1 MTRLAKLLKNRVSVL
16 KPVKV
21 PNDAGGFDRGY
32 ERVSQVWS
40 QLKPIAQA
48 SRDISHF
55 AAYIRGTQV
64 SSVATHKMK
73 VRRIAVI
80 DIGSQFN
87 PGFNRGF
94 AVAGSL
100 QILKSEY
107 YIFEGRGDT
116 DGAFAAGF
124 NIGYNQTE
132 GLIGSLYR
140 ILSGVDNESDHE
152 YLEIRLMEVEEQG
165 TGASE

>member
-1 MTRLAKLLKNRVSVL
+1 MTRLAKLLKNRVTVL

-21 PNDAGGFDRGY
+21 PNSTGGFDRGY

-64 SSVATHKMK
+64 NSVATHKLK
-73 VRRIAVI
+73 VRRVAVV
-80 DIGSQFN
+80 DIGSQFD
-87 PGFNRGF
+87 PGFTRGF

-107 YIFEGRGDT
+107 YIFEDRGGT

-132 GLIGSLYR
+132 GLVGSLYR

-165 TGASE
+165 TGAAK

>member
-1 MTRLAKLLKNRVSVL
+1 MTRLAKLLKNRVTVL
-16 KPVKV
+16 KPAKI
-21 PNDAGGFDRGY
+21 PNEAGGFDRGY

-48 SRDISHF
+48 SRDIAHF
-55 AAYIRGTQV
+55 AAAIRGVQV
-64 SSVATHKMK
+64 NSVATHKLK
-73 VRRIAVI
+73 VRRVAVI
-80 DIGSQFN
+80 DIGAQFAS
-87 PGFNRGF
+87 GFNRGF
-94 AVAGSL
+94 AVSGSL

-107 YIFEGRGDT
+107 YIFEEREGT

-124 NIGYNQTE
+124 TVGFNQTE
-132 GLIGSLYR
+132 GLVGTLYR

-165 TGASE
+165 TGATE